1 MYFHHV
7 YVTMIPLIINL
18 KEKKV
23 IVCGGGEVGARKAS
37 FFVQD
42 CTVHVVS
49 RSFSPLF
56 DGLNI
61 KRHTLDITTV
71 SDEILSGIFNG
82 AFLVIAATSDK
93 RVNNRIGELCRSMEI
108 LFNNADG
115 DPGDVIIP
123 SKIQG
128 ESFVIAITT
137 FGKSPAFSRYIRLQL
152 EQQQVQFD
160 RMVELQYRLRNL
172 LKKTESQQER
182 RSEILWAVLKDKEV
196 WNNLSPDPNMAWNL
210 IQERYLHG

>member
-1 MYFHHV
+1 MS
-7 YVTMIPLIINL
+7 PLIINL

-37 FFVQD
+37 YFAPD
-42 CTVHVVS
+42 CIIHVVS

-61 KRHTLDITTV
+61 KRHILDIATTTDEV
-71 SDEILSGIFNG
+71 LSDIFNG
-82 AFLVIAATSDK
+82 AFLVIAATSDQH
-93 RVNNRIGELCRSMEI
+93 VNNRIGKLCRSMEI

-128 ESFVIAITT
+128 GNFVVAITT
-137 FGKSPAFSRYIRLQL
+137 FGKSPAFSRYIRMQL

-172 LKKTESQQER
+172 LKRIESRQER
-182 RSEILWAVLKDKEV
+182 RSEILWAVLNDQEV
-196 WNNLSPDPNMAWNL
+196 WNNLSSDPKMAWN
-210 IQERYLHG
+210 IVQGRYLNG